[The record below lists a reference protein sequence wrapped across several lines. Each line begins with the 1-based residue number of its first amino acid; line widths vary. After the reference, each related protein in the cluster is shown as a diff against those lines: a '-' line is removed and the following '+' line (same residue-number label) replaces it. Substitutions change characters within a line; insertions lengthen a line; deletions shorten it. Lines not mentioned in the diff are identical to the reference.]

1 MLSKNPDRRTLQQN
15 LTVASLF
22 AAVAGLVN
30 VVGFLSIHTLTTHV
44 TGHVAFLAEA
54 LFLHEWKK
62 SVSLF
67 LFIFFFWLGAFVS
80 GLLVETASPKNAKF
94 IYKLPVLLE
103 ALLLLFLSLAPL
115 VSFRFGPTVTA
126 CVLLFAMGIQNAT
139 VTQLSNA
146 LIRTTHLTGLFTD
159 LAIELAQLLLQ
170 KEHPEKNAL
179 KNRIY
184 LRIEIVAFFVIGGIA
199 GGILYPTA
207 GQYSLALPALL
218 LVVTLSFNYRQFRQL
233 FQRRRI

>member
-1 MLSKNPDRRTLQQN
+1 MDRRTLQQN
-15 LTVASLF
+15 LTVASIF

-54 LFLHEWKK
+54 IFLHDWKK

-80 GLLVETASPKNAKF
+80 GLLVETASHKNAKF

-103 ALLLLFLSLAPL
+103 ALLLLFVSLSSLL
-115 VSFRFGPTVTA
+115 SFLSAPTVTA

-159 LAIELAQLLLQ
+159 LAIELAQLLFR
-170 KEHPEKNAL
+170 KEP
-179 KNRIY
+179 
-184 LRIEIVAFFVIGGIA
+184 
-199 GGILYPTA
+199 
-207 GQYSLALPALL
+207 
-218 LVVTLSFNYRQFRQL
+218 
-233 FQRRRI
+233 